1 MHTTWRGVIA
11 RKVAR
16 MSRVLAIVLYCPHA
30 SSSLFLSI
38 AVSPPPPLSL
48 FSCRDSCVDAS
59 QSGRAATDLLLYV
72 KQAPTDMWNYQE
84 ILRDL
89 KPTLLIEFG
98 YAPCLLL
105 ATHTNI

>member
-1 MHTTWRGVIA
+1 
-11 RKVAR
+11 
-16 MSRVLAIVLYCPHA
+16 
-30 SSSLFLSI
+30 
-38 AVSPPPPLSL
+38 
-48 FSCRDSCVDAS
+48 
-59 QSGRAATDLLLYV
+59 
-72 KQAPTDMWNYQE
+72 MWNYQE